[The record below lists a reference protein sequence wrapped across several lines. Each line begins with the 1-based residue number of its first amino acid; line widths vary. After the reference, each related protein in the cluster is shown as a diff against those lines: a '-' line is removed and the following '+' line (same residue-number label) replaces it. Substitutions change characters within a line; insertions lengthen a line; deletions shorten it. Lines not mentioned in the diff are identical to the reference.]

1 MAHYPYNKNADMK
14 RRLLI
19 GLCFLL
25 LGCATDARLNS
36 PQASKEAKGESY
48 KLQEIFEQYF
58 EAYLALFPTFATSI
72 GDQRYDDQLGITI
85 SEEHRAKQRNLYT
98 SSLGK
103 LANVRRDQLEAFD
116 ALNYAAF
123 ERMLRQRLEGL
134 TFSQQLLPLRQLSSL
149 PVEFPIM
156 GAGKGEQPFKTVK
169 DYDNFLG
176 RVADFQVWADT
187 AISNA
192 RKGIE
197 RGIVQPRVVI
207 ERTLPQLDAMIVSD
221 PKQSLF
227 FQPILQ
233 MPSTFS
239 DADKSRLTVVY
250 TQAIEQQ
257 IVPTYRK
264 LSVFAKDEYLPKTRV
279 TVGMSDLPGGNLW
292 YDYLVRNQTTT
303 YLTPEEIFQL
313 GMDEIQRIQKEME
326 RIRIEHGFQGTLT
339 EFSRYLAKKAPPGY
353 ATREDLVQGYEAIR
367 KKVIAQLPKLF
378 RRLPKAAF
386 EIRTIEE
393 FRERSA
399 PSQYWSATPDGSRPG
414 IFYVN
419 AAGIG
424 KNALRQASESLFLH
438 EAVPG
443 HHFQISL
450 QREQQS
456 LPRFRRFASYTAFVE
471 GWALYAESLGPEL
484 GVYTEPNQY
493 FSRLNSEL
501 FRAVR
506 LVVDVGLHRKG
517 WNRER
522 ALKFLMETTMTG
534 ESGAA
539 LEIDRYIAW
548 PGQALSY
555 KIGQLKISAIRAKA
569 EKALGAKFDIRA
581 FHDELLKDGAL
592 PLDLLEAKMNTWI
605 ESQAR

>member
-1 MAHYPYNKNADMK
+1 MK
-14 RRLLI
+14 RQLI
-19 GLCFLL
+19 TCLCFLI

-36 PQASKEAKGESY
+36 RSGTGDASAES
-48 KLQEIFEQYF
+48 KRLQEIFDQYF
-58 EAYLALFPTFATSI
+58 EDYLELFPTFATSI
-72 GDQRYDDQLGITI
+72 GDHRYDDQLGIGI
-85 SEEHRAKQRNLYT
+85 SEEHRTKQRDLYT
-98 SSLGK
+98 SSLSK
-103 LANVRRDQLEAFD
+103 LADVRRDRLEAFD

-123 ERMLRQRLEGL
+123 DRMLKQRLEGL
-134 TFSQQLLPLRQLSSL
+134 TFNQQLLPLRQLGSL

-156 GAGKGEQPFKTVK
+156 GSGKGEQPFKTVK

-176 RVADFQVWADT
+176 RIANFQVWADT
-187 AISNA
+187 AITNM
-192 RKGIE
+192 RTGIKD
-197 RGIVQPRVVI
+197 GLVQPRVVM

-233 MPSTFS
+233 MPAEFTN
-239 DADKSRLTVVY
+239 AYKSRLSRAY
-250 TQAIEQQ
+250 TLAIEEQ
-257 IVPTYRK
+257 IVPTYRR
-264 LSVFAKDEYLPKTRV
+264 LRVFIQEEYLPKTRS
-279 TVGMSDLPGGNLW
+279 TVGWSALPEGDRW
-292 YDYLVRNQTTT
+292 YNYLVRSQTTT
-303 YLTPEEIFQL
+303 DLAPEEIFQL
-313 GMDEIQRIQKEME
+313 GMNEIARIQKEME
-326 RIRIEHGFQGTLT
+326 RMRAENGFQGTLG
-339 EFSRYLAKKAPPGY
+339 EFSRYLANNAPPGY
-353 ATREDLVQGYEAIR
+353 GTRDDLIKGYEVIR
-367 KKVIAQLPKLF
+367 EKVNSRLPRLF
-378 RRLPKAAF
+378 GRLPKAPF

-424 KNALRQASESLFLH
+424 KNALRRASESLFLH

-456 LPRFRRFASYTAFVE
+456 LPRFRRFGSYTAFVE

-484 GVYTEPNQY
+484 GLYTEPNQY

-517 WNRER
+517 WSREQ

-548 PGQALSY
+548 PGQALAY
-555 KIGQLKISAIRAKA
+555 KIGQLKIAAIRAKA
-569 EKALGAKFDIRA
+569 EKALGPRFDIRA

-592 PLDLLEAKMNTWI
+592 PLDLLETKMNIWI
-605 ESQAR
+605 ETQLR

>member
-1 MAHYPYNKNADMK
+1 MK
-14 RRLLI
+14 RQLI
-19 GLCFLL
+19 ICLCFLV

-36 PQASKEAKGESY
+36 RSGTGDTSAESQR
-48 KLQEIFEQYF
+48 LRETFDQYF
-58 EAYLALFPTFATSI
+58 DDYLKLFPTFATSI
-72 GDQRYDDQLGITI
+72 GDHRYDDQLGIAI
-85 SEEHRAKQRNLYT
+85 SEEHRTKQRDLYT
-98 SSLGK
+98 SSLSK
-103 LANVRRDQLEAFD
+103 LAAVRRDRLEAFD

-134 TFSQQLLPLRQLSSL
+134 TFNQQLLPLKQLSSL

-156 GAGKGEQPFKTVK
+156 GSGKGEQPFKTVK

-176 RVADFQVWADT
+176 RITDFQVWVDT
-187 AISNA
+187 AIINT

-197 RGIVQPRVVI
+197 HGIVQPRVVI
-207 ERTLPQLDAMIVSD
+207 ERTLPQLDAMIVTE
-221 PKQSLF
+221 PTQSLF

-233 MPSTFS
+233 MPAGFS
-239 DADKSRLTVVY
+239 AADKNRLLRAY
-250 TQAIEQQ
+250 TLAIEDQ

-264 LSVFAKDEYLPKTRV
+264 LRVFAQEEYLPKTRS
-279 TVGMSDLPGGNLW
+279 TVGWSALPEGDRW
-292 YDYLVRNQTTT
+292 YNYLVRNQTTT
-303 YLTPEEIFQL
+303 DFAPEEIFQL
-313 GMDEIQRIQKEME
+313 GLDEIARIQKEME
-326 RIRIEHGFQGTLT
+326 RMRAENGFQGTLG
-339 EFSRYLAKKAPPGY
+339 EFSRYLAKNAPPGY
-353 ATREDLVQGYEAIR
+353 ATREDLIKGYEVIR
-367 KKVIAQLPKLF
+367 EKVNSRLPRLF
-378 RRLPKAAF
+378 GRLPKAPF

-424 KNALRQASESLFLH
+424 KNAPRRASESLFLH

-456 LPRFRRFASYTAFVE
+456 LPRFRRFGSYTAFVE

-484 GVYTEPNQY
+484 GLYTEPSQY
-493 FSRLNSEL
+493 FSRLGSEL

-517 WNRER
+517 WSREQ

-534 ESGAA
+534 QSGAA

-555 KIGQLKISAIRAKA
+555 KIGQLKIAGIRAKA

-592 PLDLLEAKMNTWI
+592 PLDLLEVKMEQWI
-605 ESQAR
+605 QSSLH

>member
-1 MAHYPYNKNADMK
+1 MK
-14 RRLLI
+14 RQLI
-19 GLCFLL
+19 TCLCFLI

-36 PQASKEAKGESY
+36 RSGTGDASAES
-48 KLQEIFEQYF
+48 KRLQEIFDQYF
-58 EAYLALFPTFATSI
+58 EDYLELFPTFATSI
-72 GDQRYDDQLGITI
+72 GDHRYDDQLGIGI
-85 SEEHRAKQRNLYT
+85 SEEHRTKQRDLYT
-98 SSLGK
+98 SSLSK
-103 LANVRRDQLEAFD
+103 LADVRRDRLEAFD

-123 ERMLRQRLEGL
+123 DRMLKQRLEGL
-134 TFSQQLLPLRQLSSL
+134 TFNQQLLPLRQLGSL

-156 GAGKGEQPFKTVK
+156 GSGKGEQPFKTVK

-176 RVADFQVWADT
+176 RIANFQVWADT
-187 AISNA
+187 AITNM
-192 RKGIE
+192 RTGIKD
-197 RGIVQPRVVI
+197 GLVQPRVVM

-233 MPSTFS
+233 MPAEFTN
-239 DADKSRLTVVY
+239 AYKSRLSRAY
-250 TQAIEQQ
+250 TLAIEEQ
-257 IVPTYRK
+257 IVPTYRR
-264 LSVFAKDEYLPKTRV
+264 LRVFIQEEYLPKTRS
-279 TVGMSDLPGGNLW
+279 TVGWSALPEGDRW
-292 YDYLVRNQTTT
+292 YNYLVRSQTTT
-303 YLTPEEIFQL
+303 DLAPEEIFQL
-313 GMDEIQRIQKEME
+313 GMNEIARIQKEME
-326 RIRIEHGFQGTLT
+326 RMRAENGFQGTLG
-339 EFSRYLAKKAPPGY
+339 EFSRYLANNAPPGY
-353 ATREDLVQGYEAIR
+353 GTRDDLIKGYEVIR
-367 KKVIAQLPKLF
+367 EKVNSRLPRLF
-378 RRLPKAAF
+378 GRLPKAPF

-424 KNALRQASESLFLH
+424 KNALRRASESLFLH

-456 LPRFRRFASYTAFVE
+456 LPRFRRFGSYTAFVE

-484 GVYTEPNQY
+484 GLYTEPNQY

-517 WNRER
+517 WSREQ

-548 PGQALSY
+548 PGQALAY

-569 EKALGAKFDIRA
+569 EKALGPRFDIRA

-592 PLDLLEAKMNTWI
+592 PLDLLETKMNIWI
-605 ESQAR
+605 ETQLR

>member
-1 MAHYPYNKNADMK
+1 MK
-14 RRLLI
+14 RQLII
-19 GLCFLL
+19 GLCFLV

-36 PQASKEAKGESY
+36 HSGTGDASAESQR
-48 KLQEIFEQYF
+48 LQEIFDQYF
-58 EAYLALFPTFATSI
+58 EDYLKLFPTFATSI
-72 GDQRYDDQLGITI
+72 GDHRYDDQLGIAI
-85 SEEHRAKQRNLYT
+85 SEEHRTKQRDLYT
-98 SSLGK
+98 SSLSK
-103 LANVRRDQLEAFD
+103 LADVRRDRLEAFD

-123 ERMLRQRLEGL
+123 ERMLKQRLEGL
-134 TFSQQLLPLRQLSSL
+134 MFNQQLLPLRQLGSL

-156 GAGKGEQPFKTVK
+156 GSGKGEQPFKTVK

-176 RVADFQVWADT
+176 RIANFQVWADT
-187 AISNA
+187 AITNM
-192 RKGIE
+192 RTGIKD
-197 RGIVQPRVVI
+197 GLVQPRVVM

-233 MPSTFS
+233 MPAEFT
-239 DADKSRLTVVY
+239 DAYKSRLSRAY
-250 TQAIEQQ
+250 TLAIEEQ
-257 IVPTYRK
+257 IIPTYRR
-264 LSVFAKDEYLPKTRV
+264 LRVFIQEEYLPKTRS
-279 TVGMSDLPGGNLW
+279 TVGWSALPEGDRW
-292 YDYLVRNQTTT
+292 YNYLVRNQTTT
-303 YLTPEEIFQL
+303 DLAPEEIFQL
-313 GMDEIQRIQKEME
+313 GLDEIARIQKEME
-326 RIRIEHGFQGTLT
+326 RMRAQNGFQGTLG
-339 EFSRYLAKKAPPGY
+339 EFSRYLANNAPPGY
-353 ATREDLVQGYEAIR
+353 ATRDDLIKGYEVIR
-367 KKVIAQLPKLF
+367 EKVNSRLPRLF
-378 RRLPKAAF
+378 GRLPKAPF

-424 KNALRQASESLFLH
+424 KNALRRASESLFLH

-456 LPRFRRFASYTAFVE
+456 LPRFRRFGSYTAFVE

-484 GVYTEPNQY
+484 GLYTEPNQY

-517 WNRER
+517 WSREQ

-548 PGQALSY
+548 PGQALAY

-569 EKALGAKFDIRA
+569 EIALGPRFDIRA

-592 PLDLLEAKMNTWI
+592 PLDLLETKMNIWI
-605 ESQAR
+605 ETQLR

>member
-1 MAHYPYNKNADMK
+1 MK
-14 RRLLI
+14 RQLII
-19 GLCFLL
+19 GLCFLV

-36 PQASKEAKGESY
+36 HSGTGDASAESQR
-48 KLQEIFEQYF
+48 LQEIFDQYF
-58 EAYLALFPTFATSI
+58 EDYLKLFPTFATSI
-72 GDQRYDDQLGITI
+72 GDHRYDDQLGIAI
-85 SEEHRAKQRNLYT
+85 SEEHRTKQRDLYT
-98 SSLGK
+98 SSLSK
-103 LANVRRDQLEAFD
+103 LADVRRDRLEAFD

-123 ERMLRQRLEGL
+123 ERMLKQRLEGL
-134 TFSQQLLPLRQLSSL
+134 MFNQQLLPLRQLGSL

-156 GAGKGEQPFKTVK
+156 GSGKGEQPFKTVK

-176 RVADFQVWADT
+176 RIANFQVWAET
-187 AISNA
+187 AITNM
-192 RKGIE
+192 RTGIKD
-197 RGIVQPRVVI
+197 GLVQPRVVM

-233 MPSTFS
+233 MPAEFT
-239 DADKSRLTVVY
+239 DAYKSRLSRAY
-250 TQAIEQQ
+250 TLAIEEQ
-257 IVPTYRK
+257 IIPTYRR
-264 LSVFAKDEYLPKTRV
+264 LRVFIQEEYLPKTRS
-279 TVGMSDLPGGNLW
+279 TVGWSALPEGDRW
-292 YDYLVRNQTTT
+292 YNYLVRNQTTT
-303 YLTPEEIFQL
+303 DLAPEEIFQL
-313 GMDEIQRIQKEME
+313 GLDEIARIQKEME
-326 RIRIEHGFQGTLT
+326 RMRAQNGFQGTLG
-339 EFSRYLAKKAPPGY
+339 EFSRYLANNAPPGY
-353 ATREDLVQGYEAIR
+353 GTRDDLIKGYEVIR
-367 KKVIAQLPKLF
+367 EKVNSRLPRLF
-378 RRLPKAAF
+378 GRLPKAPF

-424 KNALRQASESLFLH
+424 KNALRRASESLFLH

-456 LPRFRRFASYTAFVE
+456 LPRFRRFGSYTAFVE

-484 GVYTEPNQY
+484 GLYTEPNQY

-517 WNRER
+517 WSREQ

-548 PGQALSY
+548 PGQALAY

-569 EKALGAKFDIRA
+569 EIALGPRFDIRA

-592 PLDLLEAKMNTWI
+592 PLDLLETKMNIWI
-605 ESQAR
+605 ETQLR